1 MYGSYSFCCSVVLK
15 GSSSHIINSFL
26 LLFSVND
33 SLEDMGFF
41 LLEGKEDSEPVLV
54 P

>member
-1 MYGSYSFCCSVVLK
+1 MGVTLSVILK
-15 GSSSHIINSFL
+15 GSSSHINSFL
-26 LLFSVND
+26 LLFSSND
-33 SLEDMGFF
+33 SLEDVGFF